1 MGMQAVLQT
10 LERDDYAFLV
20 GLIESP
26 LNVTDDQ
33 KLKKLYEAYDADQS
47 EFNRNALDRQLEK
60 SIRYLGSSEALYWGR
75 YLFGQEPGTSF
86 RTIIL
91 DVGRTLK
98 LNIQTLGTDREVLE
112 GLVQDYAT
120 KQFAKL
126 KPEEQQQMLEELG
139 VEREKAAQ
147 FIKHSAGVFALPL
160 LIETF
165 NLLVVQGLIK
175 KVIFGTITKIIGTQ
189 LAHRL
194 FTFVVGRVP
203 WWVQWIG
210 PAAWTLS
217 IGWTALDIQGPA
229 MRKTVPIVL
238 YLGLCSLRARHAEE
252 EEA

>member
-1 MGMQAVLQT
+1 MQAVLQT

-26 LNVTDDQ
+26 LNATDDQ
-33 KLKKLYEAYDADQS
+33 KIKQLYQAYEADAS
-47 EFNRNALDRQLEK
+47 EGNRAVLDRQLEK
-60 SIRYLGSSEALYWGR
+60 SIRYLGSSEAFYWGR
-75 YLFGQEPGTSF
+75 FVLGQEPGASF
-86 RTIIL
+86 RTIIR
-91 DVGRTLK
+91 DVGKALK
-98 LNIQTLGTDREVLE
+98 IDTQSLGTDREILE

-120 KQFAKL
+120 KQFAQL

-139 VEREKAAQ
+139 VEREKAAR

-165 NLLVVQGLIK
+165 NLLIVEGLIK
-175 KVIFGTITKIIGTQ
+175 KIVFGTIAKIIGSRLAQQ
-189 LAHRL
+189 LL
-194 FTFVVGRVP
+194 TFVIGRVP

-217 IGWTALDIQGPA
+217 ISWTVLDIQGPA

-252 EEA
+252 DDE